1 MAVSFV
7 NTQQPRIDAWIQP
20 GCRADIAVVS
30 TESWPVD
37 TVVTIGVA
45 DAAGVIAVPLLTIT
59 PDLATLTA
67 TVALTGVQV
76 AALAVA
82 CPPPYGVIDW
92 QWRTGAGSPLGVGSL
107 HWDLTGARTT
117 QTVTVMM
124 GPAGPGA
131 TPEAISALVEDYLVA
146 HPPTGSGD
154 VTGPA
159 SAIAGNLAALDA
171 TGKILSDSG
180 SKPADFAPA
189 SHNHAGVY
197 DPAGTA
203 AGLVGGIT
211 PASIGAQPAGSY
223 APALGPDDNYL
234 TDTEKAQL
242 HTHPAVIAQGATQAD
257 ARAAIGAGTSSLTL
271 GVAAGTAAAGNDA
284 RLSDQR
290 TPSDLSVTNA
300 KVAAAAAISLDK
312 TADSATRLAMTSDE
326 RAKLAD
332 VATAATA
339 NATDAQL
346 RDRATHT
353 GTQTA
358 ATISDFTEGVQ
369 DVLGAMVAAAG
380 GTYDDT
386 AGTITLPTPATRG
399 LIITDA
405 NVATIPAGTA
415 ADNLAA
421 YYNSG
426 AAPIT
431 VAGTELAAGSHAV
444 WAWVAGAWVLLTG
457 ASSEPVPTAPTVPT
471 SVQAVADA
479 DSITLTWAA
488 PASGGSVITGY
499 KVYRGVSTG
508 ALTLLSTL
516 GDVLTYDDTTA
527 SSGTTY
533 HYTVAAVNAVG
544 TGAQSS
550 EVSTAI
556 AASGPTLILAD
567 DFNRANNGTINAVGS
582 NPGSTSTGDIP
593 WTSSAIH
600 TWGIVGNGM
609 VSIDSSGI
617 ALVQSGESDVAVEA
631 VIATVRNYDALTV
644 RYASAGNYYRIGW
657 APNLFVYKYIADA
670 TTVILSE
677 GSPVA
682 SFSAGDVF
690 RVEAVGSSWTVK
702 KNGAAV
708 HTFTDST
715 HSTATQHGLRS
726 ASSDIA
732 LPRWDD
738 FKVYAL

>member
-7 NTQQPRIDAWIQP
+7 NAQQPRIDAWIQP

-159 SAIAGNLAALDA
+159 SAVAGNLAALDA

-211 PASIGAQPAGSY
+211 PASIGAQPTGSY

-257 ARAAIGAGTSSLTL
+257 ARTAIGAGTSSLVIGTT
-271 GVAAGTAAAGNDA
+271 GTTAAAGDHLHDA
-284 RLSDQR
+284 RYIR
-290 TPSDLSVTNA
+290 TVNGTGPDGAGNVT
-300 KVAAAAAISLDK
+300 V
-312 TADSATRLAMTSDE
+312 
-326 RAKLAD
+326 
-332 VATAATA
+332 
-339 NATDAQL
+339 
-346 RDRATHT
+346 
-353 GTQTA
+353 
-358 ATISDFTEGVQ
+358 
-369 DVLGAMVAAAG
+369 AG
-380 GTYDDT
+380 GGGT
-386 AGTITLPTPATRG
+386 AIAPCPGPPVGRTVTPAWRSCG
-399 LIITDA
+399 NGGGI
-405 NVATIPAGTA
+405 VVPAGTA
-415 ADNLAA
+415 IFIPFLIGEAMSVDRL
-421 YYNSG
+421 
-426 AAPIT
+426 
-431 VAGTELAAGSHAV
+431 VAVIDAAGGAGSVARFGMYTLSGG
-444 WAWVAGAWVLLTG
+444 APQSLLYQSGTFAGASGDKFVGVSPSWALSPGWVLL
-457 ASSEPVPTAPTVPT
+457 ALVHN
-471 SVQAVADA
+471 
-479 DSITLTWAA
+479 DSAGTLKWRSTNSDSFALHN
-488 PASGGSVITGY
+488 IFGY
-499 KVYRGVSTG
+499 Q
-508 ALTLLSTL
+508 
-516 GDVLTYDDTTA
+516 D
-527 SSGTTY
+527 
-533 HYTVAAVNAVG
+533 G
-544 TGAQSS
+544 TGA
-550 EVSTAI
+550 VSDPMMWMKTP
-556 AASGPTLILAD
+556 GYD
-567 DFNRANNGTINAVGS
+567 AVAGF
-582 NPGSTSTGDIP
+582 PAT
-593 WTSSAIH
+593 
-600 TWGIVGNGM
+600 
-609 VSIDSSGI
+609 
-617 ALVQSGESDVAVEA
+617 
-631 VIATVRNYDALTV
+631 ATVSSPSFTSWDAP
-644 RYASAGNYYRIGW
+644 W
-657 APNLFVYKYIADA
+657 A
-670 TTVILSE
+670 TM
-677 GSPVA
+677 
-682 SFSAGDVF
+682 
-690 RVEAVGSSWTVK
+690 R
-702 KNGAAV
+702 
-708 HTFTDST
+708 
-715 HSTATQHGLRS
+715 RS
-726 ASSDIA
+726 A
-732 LPRWDD
+732 
-738 FKVYAL
+738 

>member
-159 SAIAGNLAALDA
+159 SAVAGNLAALDA

-257 ARAAIGAGTSSLTL
+257 ARAAIGAGTSSFSGAYADLSSKPTL
-271 GVAAGTAAAGNDA
+271 GDAAAKNTGTTAGTLAAGDDSRFASSGIPASIVDA
-284 RLSDQR
+284 KG
-290 TPSDLSVTNA
+290 DL
-300 KVAAAAAISLDK
+300 I
-312 TADSATRLAMTSDE
+312 
-326 RAKLAD
+326 
-332 VATAATA
+332 VATAADTVSRLA
-339 NATDAQL
+339 VGATTGHVLTVNPAAATGVEWAPGAAGAGGIGVGAFTFGYAGGNDQTLLAGNYL
-346 RDRATHT
+346 RSGT
-353 GTQTA
+353 GTITIPTTVGHLFPMPMAHSVTVDGFRLKLATAGDGSCQLQVALYAITA
-358 ATISDFTEGVQ
+358 AG
-369 DVLGAMVAAAG
+369 VLGARLSPVWTVGATTTG
-380 GTYDDT
+380 EKYTT
-386 AGTITLPTPATRG
+386 ALTPFS
-399 LIITDA
+399 
-405 NVATIPAGTA
+405 VPAGM
-415 ADNLAA
+415 
-421 YYNSG
+421 
-426 AAPIT
+426 
-431 VAGTELAAGSHAV
+431 
-444 WAWVAGAWVLLTG
+444 
-457 ASSEPVPTAPTVPT
+457 
-471 SVQAVADA
+471 
-479 DSITLTWAA
+479 
-488 PASGGSVITGY
+488 SVIVVTSSGQ
-499 KVYRGVSTG
+499 VSTDPQ
-508 ALTLLSTL
+508 L
-516 GDVLTYDDTTA
+516 A
-527 SSGTTY
+527 SSGNPSPLAWSWANGEG
-533 HYTVAAVNAVG
+533 AAGRWAACSSVTSLPDPWTA
-544 TGAQSS
+544 GAATSIGSS
-550 EVSTAI
+550 ETPVL
-556 AASGPTLILAD
+556 G
-567 DFNRANNGTINAVGS
+567 
-582 NPGSTSTGDIP
+582 
-593 WTSSAIH
+593 
-600 TWGIVGNGM
+600 
-609 VSIDSSGI
+609 
-617 ALVQSGESDVAVEA
+617 
-631 VIATVRNYDALTV
+631 
-644 RYASAGNYYRIGW
+644 
-657 APNLFVYKYIADA
+657 LF
-670 TTVILSE
+670 
-677 GSPVA
+677 
-682 SFSAGDVF
+682 F
-690 RVEAVGSSWTVK
+690 
-702 KNGAAV
+702 
-708 HTFTDST
+708 
-715 HSTATQHGLRS
+715 
-726 ASSDIA
+726 
-732 LPRWDD
+732 
-738 FKVYAL
+738 